1 MDRGKQSCPPD
12 LRCPRNGRAVGQG
25 RPMSRHPCRSARTCG
40 QLPGRCRACLRRLS
54 LSSLMIHAATGSGH
68 AAPCP
73 SMGASVSSGPGRRSS
88 GPAVSP
94 DTGQHPGCQALPS
107 AWRLVRA
114 ACGMGTS
121 LHAIGRGCPW
131 PVFFPDTL
139 SAVLPRMRI
148 GSHGCHWL
156 FPIPVLPAASCPPAL
171 RQRCWSARRPPAMAR
186 PR

>member
-25 RPMSRHPCRSARTCG
+25 RSIMSRHPCRSARTCG

-68 AAPCP
+68 AASCP

-94 DTGQHPGCQALPS
+94 DTGQHPQMPGTLKRLASGPCRLRHGHFVACHRAGMPVVCVLS
-107 AWRLVRA
+107 RHLVRRA
-114 ACGMGTS
+114 SPHADRIPRMS
-121 LHAIGRGCPW
+121 LAVSHSGSAGSKLPARLAP
-131 PVFFPDTL
+131 
-139 SAVLPRMRI
+139 AVLANADRK
-148 GSHGCHWL
+148 S
-156 FPIPVLPAASCPPAL
+156 VV
-171 RQRCWSARRPPAMAR
+171 
-186 PR
+186 